1 MEWIVLAAAL
11 GLFFLLKMRGT
22 KGIKSITTAELKNR
36 LNDKKA
42 FFLDVRT
49 KGEYKGRNIRG
60 FKNIPLGSDFST
72 LPHDKEIIVICQSG
86 MRSKTACKQLKKLG
100 YAHVTNVRG
109 GMNSW
114 RG

>member
-11 GLFFLLKMRGT
+11 VLFYLLKMRGA
-22 KGIKSITTAELKNR
+22 KGVSNITAAELENR
-36 LNDKKA
+36 LNDRNA

-49 KGEYKGRNIRG
+49 NGEFKGRHIRG
-60 FKNIPLGSDFST
+60 FKNIPLGSDYSK

-86 MRSKTACKQLKKLG
+86 MRSQTACKQLKKLG
-100 YAHVTNVRG
+100 YANVTNVRG